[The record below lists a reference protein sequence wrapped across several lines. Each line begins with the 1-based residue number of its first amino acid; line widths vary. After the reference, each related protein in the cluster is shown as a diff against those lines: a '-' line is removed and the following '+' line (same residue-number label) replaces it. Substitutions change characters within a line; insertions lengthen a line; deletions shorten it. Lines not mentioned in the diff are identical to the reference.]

1 MIKSFQI
8 IKNLEKENI
17 IFFLKEF
24 LYQNLYYLD
33 VRDPKHHEMNK
44 HRINK
49 MRHLYICIVITF

>member
-1 MIKSFQI
+1 MIKPFQI
-8 IKNLEKENI
+8 IKNLEKKYH
-17 IFFLKEF
+17 IFFKEF
-24 LYQNLYYLD
+24 LYQNLHYLG